1 MSSLYQSFLKE
12 REKQLG
18 ASSRSTAAPLGSTL
32 QPAENQP
39 ATPYTDSGEPL
50 RIVIKY
56 NQIGKEPDPEAPEI
70 ESEFYG
76 AETGADGPVI
86 ADTDLSIP
94 YVANELQSQISPE
107 QAAKARELYEQTG
120 IDTTGYPKAT
130 KALEVDAAINQSAK
144 DLQAAPLT
152 SQWMA
157 ADRSNAAIGADL
169 TSETAEYESIFALA
183 FAAEKKLKPEDRER
197 VIERPGLLTRIG
209 RDIADI
215 PLAVAT
221 GAESIEANA
230 LSSKEALFELG
241 LTQAQLS
248 SEEKARLDYINQSRG
263 AVPRTTIGKYA
274 QISAQQLPV
283 LANLYIEG
291 GKGAAISAAPAAAI
305 GAIAGPG
312 KAAAFATVAGKF
324 GFKIGMAVESFQQL
338 SGEARREFLQD
349 QDLAGN
355 KIDRDLVNKASLVVG
370 VLAAGAEV
378 IGGLAIAKALSQS
391 LTQILKSQLSTKTG
405 RQILAEAFKRQFMS
419 ALMEGGTEGV
429 QEAIKI
435 AATHIMRDIQGGDFA
450 EITWN
455 AIGER
460 LLEAVFAGSISGAS
474 MTAGPAALSV
484 AREFNMQ
491 ATAKVHRQ
499 NVSEAVRAF
508 TESDLNG
515 RSPAAAKDFLNT
527 LNQNAEPV
535 LIEPQALSIE
545 LDAQGVNPVEFF
557 ESVGVTPEALD
568 EALRTGQDVE
578 VNAATMVQVLSD
590 SDVTEAVVNNVRA
603 EPSAP
608 TTSEVALQVDSVRKR
623 IEEVTAK
630 YVSEPTPES
639 VAVAD
644 AIAEQLVATG
654 KETEQS
660 AATLASVIEAFYRV
674 AQDAADKEGRGFSVA
689 QFFEDLGLTVR
700 TPEQV
705 AQEESAAV
713 EARQAVEQELDPLNQ
728 SQEWRDVEVAMGM
741 EADEAAQEWTIK
753 IPAGIAFDSIRT
765 RMDEAEQLLRCIR
778 GS

>member
-1 MSSLYQSFLKE
+1 MSSLYQSFLEE
-12 REKQLG
+12 REKISG
-18 ASSRSTAAPLGSTL
+18 ASSSSTAAPLGSTL

-39 ATPYTDSGEPL
+39 ATPYTDSGNSY
-50 RIVIKY
+50 RILIDRFADAADE
-56 NQIGKEPDPEAPEI
+56 EPDTEALEI
-70 ESEFYG
+70 EPEFYG
-76 AETGADGPVI
+76 VETGADGPVI
-86 ADTDLSIP
+86 ADTDLTIP

-120 IDTTGYPKAT
+120 IDTTGYPEAT
-130 KALEVDAAINQSAK
+130 KALEVDAAINKRAE
-144 DLQAAPLT
+144 DLQAAPLA
-152 SQWMA
+152 SRWMA
-157 ADRSNAAIGADL
+157 ENPSNAAISADL
-169 TSETAEYESIFALA
+169 TKEVAEYESIFAQA
-183 FAAEKKLKPEDRER
+183 FAARESLKPADLER
-197 VIERPGLLTRIG
+197 VVERPGLLTSIG

-215 PLAVAT
+215 PFAVAT
-221 GAESIEANA
+221 SVESIEANT

-241 LTQAQLS
+241 LSPAQLS
-248 SEEKARLDYINQSRG
+248 SEEKARLNYINQSRG
-263 AVPRTTIGKYA
+263 AVPRTTVGKYA

-291 GKGAAISAAPAAAI
+291 GKGAAAAAGPAAAI
-305 GAIAGPG
+305 GALVGPG
-312 KAAAFATVAGKF
+312 KAAAFAAFSGKV
-324 GFKIGMAVESFQQL
+324 GFRIGMAVESFQQL

-349 QDLAGN
+349 RDLAGN
-355 KIDRDLVNKASLVVG
+355 KINRDLVNKASLVVG

-378 IGGLAIAKALSQS
+378 VGGLAVSRALSQS
-391 LTQILKSQLSTKTG
+391 LRQILKSQLSTKTG
-405 RQILAEAFKRQFMS
+405 RQILAEAFKGQFVS

-435 AATHIMRDIQGGDFA
+435 AATHIIRDIQGGNFA
-450 EITWN
+450 EITWD
-455 AIGER
+455 AISER
-460 LLEAVFAGSISGAS
+460 LLEAVLAGSISSAS

-484 AREFNMQ
+484 ATDARRQKQAELARER
-491 ATAKVHRQ
+491 V
-499 NVSEAVRAF
+499 VRAIEAF
-508 TESDLNG
+508 REGDLNN
-515 RSPAAAKDFLNT
+515 RSPSAAEDFLNT

-603 EPSAP
+603 EPGAP

-623 IEEVTAK
+623 IEEVTAQ

-705 AQEESAAV
+705 AQEESAAI

-728 SQEWRDVEVAMGM
+728 SQEWRNVEISMPM
-741 EADEAAQEWTIK
+741 ETGETAL

-765 RMDEAEQLLRCIR
+765 RMDAAEQLLRCVR